1 MRLGRTFEAEF
12 AEMWKSR
19 TVSTP
24 VMDVIDEKGTCETRR
39 VGCYEFVQFTR
50 YVGSCGRGGQL
61 WHTFLFGDGPSPHR

>member
-1 MRLGRTFEAEF
+1 
-12 AEMWKSR
+12 MWKSL

-50 YVGSCGRGGQL
+50 YVGSCGRG
-61 WHTFLFGDGPSPHR
+61 DGYGITASSATVDLRIVDDRA